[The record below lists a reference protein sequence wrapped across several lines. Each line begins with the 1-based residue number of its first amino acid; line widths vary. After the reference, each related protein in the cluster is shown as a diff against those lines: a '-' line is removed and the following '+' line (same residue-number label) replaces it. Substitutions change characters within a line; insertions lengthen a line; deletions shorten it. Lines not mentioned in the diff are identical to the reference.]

1 MRYTYIFTIHKY
13 YHKLQLDSSP
23 IYAYPYNIMKQKAT
37 RSDNKIALVAGAL
50 QLPFFTR
57 DALRRAGWDVFVIGL
72 KNFVDPK
79 LNPDMVIR
87 LGGAGR
93 AVREMR
99 RRGIH
104 KMTFVGAIGHP
115 NLYDIRPDLWSLTA
129 LLSIMKHQRGYDSM
143 ATTLNKILEKRG
155 FEVIAAQDIA
165 PELTFDKAG
174 VKTKTKPTKS
184 DKSDIE
190 RAVDVS
196 HTIGVADIGASVVVD
211 KQVIAVEAAE
221 GTAKML
227 ERVVDM
233 RKSKRRASGVFAKM
247 TKPGQDLRIDIPAI
261 GVDTV
266 RAVANAHL
274 RGIVVNTKTCFVV
287 DKENVIKLANKLGI
301 FIVAVD

>member
-1 MRYTYIFTIHKY
+1 
-13 YHKLQLDSSP
+13 
-23 IYAYPYNIMKQKAT
+23 MKKQNSADDK
-37 RSDNKIALVAGAL
+37 KIALIAGAL
-50 QLPFFTR
+50 DLPFFTR
-57 DALRRAGWDVFVIGL
+57 DALRRAGFDVYVIGL
-72 KNFVDPK
+72 KNFVDMK

-93 AVREMR
+93 AIRELR

-129 LLSIMKHQRGYDSM
+129 LISIMKHQRGYDSM
-143 ATTLNKILEKRG
+143 ATALNKVLERRG
-155 FEVIAAQDIA
+155 FTVVAAQDLA
-165 PELTFDKAG
+165 PELTFETAG
-174 VKTKTKPTKS
+174 TQTKTKPTKS
-184 DKSDIE
+184 DMSDIE
-190 RAVDVS
+190 RAIDVS
-196 HTIGVADIGASVVVD
+196 HTIGKMDIGASVVVD

-227 ERVVDM
+227 KRVVDM
-233 RKSKRRASGVFAKM
+233 RKDKKRASGVFAKM

-274 RGIVVNTKTCFVV
+274 RGIIVNTKTCFVV
-287 DKENVIKLANKLGI
+287 DKENVIREANKFKI
-301 FIVAVD
+301 FIVAID